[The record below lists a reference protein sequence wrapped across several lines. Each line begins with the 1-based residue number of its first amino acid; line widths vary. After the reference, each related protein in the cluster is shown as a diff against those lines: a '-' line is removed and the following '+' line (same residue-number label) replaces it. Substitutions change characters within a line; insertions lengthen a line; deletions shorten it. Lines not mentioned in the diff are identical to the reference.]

1 VERNNTVNCAVINCP
16 PNPSFPLLGFSSEAQ
31 DVPTFTAMGF
41 GPGVPPPLNYDF
53 GLTEGFAIA
62 TSTVSA
68 QAASIAAQQQATANA
83 VSTWVAPGEL
93 PPWPQP
99 GDQEQAYE
107 DNHEFE
113 SVPPIY

>member
-1 VERNNTVNCAVINCP
+1 MDCATINCP
-16 PNPSFPLLGFSSEAQ
+16 PGASFPLLGYNAEAP

-41 GPGVPPPLNYDF
+41 GPGLPPPLNYDF

-62 TSTVSA
+62 TSTISP
-68 QAASIAAQQQATANA
+68 QAATNAAQQQATANA
-83 VSTWVAPGEL
+83 VATWIAPGEL

-99 GDQEQAYE
+99 GDPEQAYE
-107 DNHEFE
+107 ENHEWE